1 MRLYS
6 TLFILSIGILTAA
19 PACAAWKLDN
29 EHSVVSFISTKKS
42 DIAEVHH
49 FNKVAGTVE
58 GDNAQ
63 LTIDLATVDTSIVVR
78 DQRMLD
84 YLFEVNQPTFA
95 QAQFKT
101 TLTAGTLS
109 AIDVG
114 EFKTLTVAGEIN
126 LHGESQIVN
135 LKVLVAKLTDKKMV
149 ISSLKPIIIHAEQ
162 FALVEGIKKLQ
173 ALAGL
178 PSISNAVPV
187 SFVLVFEQ
195 D

>member
-6 TLFILSIGILTAA
+6 TLFILSIGLLTIE
-19 PACAAWKLDN
+19 PAWAAWKLDN
-29 EHSVVSFISTKKS
+29 EHSVVSFISIKNS

-49 FNKVAGTVE
+49 FNKVAGIVE

-63 LTIDLATVDTSIVVR
+63 LTIDLATVDTNIAIR
-78 DQRMLD
+78 DQRMRD
-84 YLFEVNQPTFA
+84 YLFEVDQPAFA

-101 TLTAGTLS
+101 TLPAGTLS
-109 AIDVG
+109 AINVG
-114 EFKTLTVAGEIN
+114 EFKTLAVDGEIN
-126 LHGESQIVN
+126 LHGENQTVN

-149 ISSLKPIIIHAEQ
+149 ISSLKPIIIQADQ
-162 FALVEGIKKLQ
+162 FALVDGIAKLQ

-195 D
+195 H